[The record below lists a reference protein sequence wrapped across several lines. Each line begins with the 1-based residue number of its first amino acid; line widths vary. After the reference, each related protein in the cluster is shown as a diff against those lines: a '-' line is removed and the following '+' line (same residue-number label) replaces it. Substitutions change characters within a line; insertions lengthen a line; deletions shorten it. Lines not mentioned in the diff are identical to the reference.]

1 MTKIIRTGVAGIAL
15 FAAMGMTSAAHADD
29 TAVAD
34 ATAEVLQPLN
44 LVLDNGALDFGSIVV
59 DGADT
64 LTLTPDNTMD
74 CTNKQ
79 VVCVGTTSV
88 PTFVVEGT
96 ANKEIT
102 INLPTTDVD
111 LVVQGG
117 SSSVTEQVLT
127 LNNFTAST
135 LINGAPGVTLDG
147 AGEATFTVGGTLNIG
162 ADQEAGI
169 YEGQFNVD
177 VEYQ

>member
-1 MTKIIRTGVAGIAL
+1 MNKTIRLGAAAIAL
-15 FAAMGMTSAAHADD
+15 SAAIGMSSAAHAD
-29 TAVAD
+29 TATAD

-59 DGADT
+59 DGPDT

-88 PTFVVEGT
+88 PSFTVEGT
-96 ANKEIT
+96 ANKDIT
-102 INLPTTDVD
+102 INLPTTDVE
-111 LVVQGG
+111 LVLDSG
-117 SSSVTEQVLT
+117 SSGVPTQVLT
-127 LNNFTAST
+127 LNQFTASSQ
-135 LINGAPGVTLDG
+135 INSAPGVTLDG
-147 AGEATFTVGGTLNIG
+147 AGQAIFTVGGTLNII
-162 ADQEAGI
+162 ANQEPGI
-169 YEGQFNVD
+169 YAGSFDVN